1 MPKYKAVRILVP
13 DIKKSFV
20 SGSYNYSTKSV
31 KDANKK
37 MIATISKNF
46 GTYINKW
53 GGIFEIPNGVVI
65 SFIATESGGRNAS
78 PNQYKATGLMQTT
91 PNAVWE
97 CARKWK
103 NEVSS
108 DLPIEMRNLITSNI
122 PDFFTSKNSVPTA
135 AQQTKL
141 LNLLMDYNFNIACG
155 CMILRWL
162 IERFS
167 TFITGGQLNKAMVA
181 YNAGAYTKAL
191 NIGTVANKVPI
202 DSTSLSVNPRVPSES
217 RGYLLKMLGINGF
230 MQLFYVDKA
239 AG

>member
-1 MPKYKAVRILVP
+1 MAKYTAVRVSVP

-20 SGSYNYSTKSV
+20 SGAYNYSTTSV
-31 KDANKK
+31 KKANIK
-37 MIATISKNF
+37 MIATISRNY
-46 GTYINKW
+46 GTFIDKW
-53 GGIFEIPNGVVI
+53 GGVFEIPRGVVI

-91 PNAVWE
+91 PNAVWD

-108 DLPIEMRNLITSNI
+108 DLPIEMRNLLVSKI
-122 PDFFTSKNSVPTA
+122 PDFFTSKSVVPTDV
-135 AQQTKL
+135 QQSRILT
-141 LNLLMDYNFNIACG
+141 LLMDANFNIACG
-155 CMILRWL
+155 CMVLRWM

-167 TFITGGQLNKAMVA
+167 TYLTGGQLNKAMVA

-191 NIGTVANKVPI
+191 SVGTVANKVPI

-230 MQLFYVDKA
+230 MQLIYIDKA
-239 AG
+239 V